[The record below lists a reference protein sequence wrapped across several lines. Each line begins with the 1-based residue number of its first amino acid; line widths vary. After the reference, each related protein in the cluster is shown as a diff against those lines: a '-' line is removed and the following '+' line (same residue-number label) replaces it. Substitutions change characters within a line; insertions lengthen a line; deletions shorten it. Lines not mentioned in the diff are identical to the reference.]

1 MTTQPI
7 TNPSAKARFMASP
20 DNITKHREMVDSREF
35 ERAIDFGL
43 MQYQQRLAFTLADE
57 TNSNAAAAA
66 ALKMKGA
73 MEFVTELRMLGEA
86 PRPIPTPARGD
97 NLNHNLS

>member
-1 MTTQPI
+1 
-7 TNPSAKARFMASP
+7 MASP